1 MFTNVNSQVP
11 IKRKAPAEV
20 NEESENNAS
29 KRLKISLDYRATN
42 FKSSATSKPRS
53 RRRDIS
59 VISVTGSVIAN
70 DNDGHLVYKIGEIIQ
85 GRYQVECLLGEG
97 TFGKVLKVKDI
108 LLSKPVALKI
118 IKNIKKYR
126 EAAKLEI
133 NVLSKLSEFDPGDK
147 SGCIKMLDYFD
158 YHGHTCIAFDILGQS
173 VFDFLRDN
181 CYNPYSLEAV
191 RKISYNMCQ
200 SVNFL
205 HKNHLTHTDLKPE
218 NILFKNSSYIIEDNQ
233 RRVVDPSVMLIDFGS
248 ATFDHE
254 HHSKVVSTRHYRA
267 PEVILELGW
276 SQPCDVW
283 SIGCIMYEL
292 ATGVTLFQTHENRE
306 HLAMMERILG
316 QFPVKMA
323 TQTMT
328 RHFQDGRLKWDEKS
342 SKGRYVRR
350 HCKPIKQYIEKLDQ
364 DTDKDWIQMFDLIQ
378 KMLTYETDLRITL
391 KESLEHSFFRKLK
404 EEDTIL

>member
-1 MFTNVNSQVP
+1 MDD
-11 IKRKAPAEV
+11 KAP
-20 NEESENNAS
+20 
-29 KRLKISLDYRATN
+29 K
-42 FKSSATSKPRS
+42 FKSSASSKARS
-53 RRRDIS
+53 RRREIS
-59 VISVTGSVIAN
+59 IMSVPGSVIAN
-70 DNDGHLVYKIGEIIQ
+70 DNDGHLVYKIGELIQ
-85 GRYQVECLLGEG
+85 DRYQVESLLGEG
-97 TFGKVLKVKDI
+97 TFGKVLKVKDTFS
-108 LLSKPVALKI
+108 SKPIALKI

-133 NVLSKLSEFDPGDK
+133 NVLSKLSELDPGDK

-158 YHGHTCIAFDILGQS
+158 YHGHTCIAFDIMGQS

-218 NILFKNSSYIIEDNQ
+218 NILFKDSSYIIEDNQ
-233 RRVVDPSVMLIDFGS
+233 RRLVDPSVMLIDFGS

-316 QFPVKMA
+316 QFPIKMA
-323 TQTMT
+323 SQTTT
-328 RHFQDGRLKWDEKS
+328 RHFQNERLKWDEKS

-350 HCKPIKQYIEKLDQ
+350 HCKPINLYIEKLDQ

-378 KMLTYETDLRITL
+378 KMLTYQPDLRITL
-391 KESLEHSFFRKLK
+391 KESLEHSFFSKIRQ
-404 EEDTIL
+404 EDNIL